1 MQFNLNFSSSKR
13 PMFIPPDPSKRNVS
27 ATIPFTNTYRNMN
40 ARSEIDRQRTLPAPS
55 SSQEKPKSMKWG
67 APTWFL
73 LHTLAE
79 KVKDDQFLRIRK
91 ELLDVIVKICNN
103 LPCPD
108 CANHATQYLNGIN
121 FNAITT
127 KTSLKD
133 MIYQFHNTI
142 NKKKGFAQFNYLDLN
157 DKYSKA
163 NTVNIIQNF
172 MHFYE
177 QKSYGLRVGTTSFHR
192 SNVTANLKQWFMNNI
207 QCFDA

>member
-13 PMFIPPDPSKRNVS
+13 PISIHQDPSKRN
-27 ATIPFTNTYRNMN
+27 APPIIPFSNTYRNMN
-40 ARSEIDRQRTLPAPS
+40 IRSEMDRQRVAPPPLP
-55 SSQEKPKSMKWG
+55 QEKPKTMKWG
-67 APTWFL
+67 QPTWFL

-79 KVKDDQFLRIRK
+79 KVKEDQFPRIRK
-91 ELLDVIVKICNN
+91 ELLDVILKICNN

-121 FNAITT
+121 FNTITT
-127 KTSLKD
+127 KTTLKD
-133 MIYQFHNTI
+133 MIYHFHNTV
-142 NKKKGFAQFNYLDLN
+142 NKKKGFAQFNYLDLT

-172 MHFYE
+172 MYFYE
-177 QKSYGLRVGTTSFHR
+177 QKSYGMRVGTTSFYR

-207 QCFDA
+207 QCFDP

>member
-1 MQFNLNFSSSKR
+1 MQFNLNFSPSKR
-13 PMFIPPDPSKRNVS
+13 PTSILQDPSKRN
-27 ATIPFTNTYRNMN
+27 APLIPFSNTYRNMN
-40 ARSEIDRQRTLPAPS
+40 IRSEMDRQRAAPPPNLP
-55 SSQEKPKSMKWG
+55 QEKPKTMKWG
-67 APTWFL
+67 EPTWFL

-79 KVKDDQFLRIRK
+79 KVKEDQFPRIRK

-121 FNAITT
+121 FNTITT
-127 KTSLKD
+127 KTTLKD
-133 MIYQFHNTI
+133 MIYHFHNNV
-142 NKKKGFAQFNYLDLN
+142 NKKKGFAQFNYLDLT

-172 MHFYE
+172 MNFYE
-177 QKSYGLRVGTTSFHR
+177 QRSYGMRVGSTNFHR

-207 QCFDA
+207 QCFEP